1 MKEYTIDRPLAFY
14 APINIHNDTHTH
26 TLIHI
31 SHSHIGIR
39 QICRLNH
46 KQYRHTELNNT
57 NEIKINYAMCL
68 FCQVYSKHTQ
78 RQLQLRV
85 CVFVCVCACTCPAF
99 VIIVWSQ
106 FQFSRHSVRMSSE
119 NRAVSCI

>member
-1 MKEYTIDRPLAFY
+1 MMEYTINRPLAFY
-14 APINIHNDTHTH
+14 APINIHNDAH

-57 NEIKINYAMCL
+57 IAIKINYAMCL

-85 CVFVCVCACTCPAF
+85 CVCKCVPVLVHRLSSSCGASSSSAATQFV
-99 VIIVWSQ
+99 
-106 FQFSRHSVRMSSE
+106 
-119 NRAVSCI
+119 

>member
-1 MKEYTIDRPLAFY
+1 MMEYTINRPLAFY
-14 APINIHNDTHTH
+14 APINIHNDAH

-57 NEIKINYAMCL
+57 IAIKINYAMCL

-85 CVFVCVCACTCPAF
+85 CVCVSVCMYLSIVCHHRVEP
-99 VIIVWSQ
+99 VPVQ
-106 FQFSRHSVRMSSE
+106 PPLSSYE
-119 NRAVSCI
+119 L